1 MFGAG
6 ARIVAGALTL
16 LALGP
21 AHVATAQQTT
31 TAEAPK
37 ALLGVW
43 ELSNAERDR
52 RCTVTLDAG
61 RAAAG
66 FVLRWANACAQAFPF
81 TRDVAAWRIGVREA
95 MQFVDAEGK
104 PLLEVSEVEA
114 GMYEGERTGEG
125 LLFLQSTAGGAAEPR
140 KPAQMVGDW
149 GFKRT
154 SGAKLCTVTLT
165 ETAAP
170 PEAFTLQIKPGCDAA
185 ITRFG
190 PTAWRL
196 DRDQLVILRARGEP
210 WRFEESEPLTWRRI
224 PEGRQPLLLVHE

>member
-1 MFGAG
+1 
-6 ARIVAGALTL
+6 VASALAL

-21 AHVATAQQTT
+21 AHVAIAQQST

-52 RCTVTLDAG
+52 RCTVTLDAA

-66 FVLRWANACAQAFPF
+66 FALRWGNACAQAFPF
-81 TRDVAAWRIGVREA
+81 TRDVAAWRIGGRDAVL
-95 MQFVDAEGK
+95 FVDADQK

-140 KPAQMVGDW
+140 KPAQMAGDW
-149 GFKRT
+149 SFRRT
-154 SGAKLCTVTLT
+154 SGAKLCTITLS
-165 ETAAP
+165 ETAAS
-170 PEAFTLQIKPGCDAA
+170 PEALAVQIKPGCDAE

-210 WRFEESEPLTWRRI
+210 WRFEESEPRTWRRI